1 MICNIVKGKVL
12 YMDKKIIFTQKELQ
26 LLYAACMSY
35 GDKLSDISKK
45 IPNESE
51 SVLYSLS
58 VRAEESW
65 NLAKKIIECLNNR
78 DKEKEKVCP
87 HCMEENII
95 LWNDEKNGYEVI
107 CLHCGEKIMLRDLDA
122 IENKQEGKKNL

>member
-1 MICNIVKGKVL
+1 
-12 YMDKKIIFTQKELQ
+12 MDKKIFTQKELL

-35 GDKLSDISKK
+35 GDKLSDILKS

-51 SVLYSLS
+51 NMLDSLS
-58 VRAEESW
+58 VRAEETW

-78 DKEKEKVCP
+78 DNEKEKEKVCP

-122 IENKQEGKKNL
+122 IENKQKGKNYESNKY

>member
-1 MICNIVKGKVL
+1 
-12 YMDKKIIFTQKELQ
+12 MDKKIIFTQKELQ

-65 NLAKKIIECLNNR
+65 NLAKKIIE
-78 DKEKEKVCP
+78 
-87 HCMEENII
+87 
-95 LWNDEKNGYEVI
+95 
-107 CLHCGEKIMLRDLDA
+107 
-122 IENKQEGKKNL
+122 

>member
-1 MICNIVKGKVL
+1 
-12 YMDKKIIFTQKELQ
+12 MDKKIFTQKELL

-35 GDKLSDISKK
+35 GDKLSDILKS

-51 SVLYSLS
+51 NMLDSLS
-58 VRAEESW
+58 VRAEETW

-78 DKEKEKVCP
+78 DKEKEKEKVCP

-122 IENKQEGKKNL
+122 IENKQKGKNYESNKY